1 MTLGTVALLIIL
13 AVMVL
18 LVIVV
23 LYARSLDQ

>member
-1 MTLGTVALLIIL
+1 MTLGAIALLIIL
-13 AVMVL
+13 AVVVL